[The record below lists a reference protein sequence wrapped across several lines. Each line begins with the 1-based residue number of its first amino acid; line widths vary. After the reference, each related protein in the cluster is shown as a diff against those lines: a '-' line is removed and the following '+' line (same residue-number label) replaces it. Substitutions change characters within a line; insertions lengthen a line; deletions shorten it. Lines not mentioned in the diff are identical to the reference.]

1 MSFELVFEGY
11 RMVFASCEGFDGLFF
26 VQTCC
31 FFASAGGRD
40 FVGREV
46 GMGNQRCGVGDRP
59 LAWHL
64 RFRRNAV

>member
-40 FVGREV
+40 FCWSGSRHGQSKV
-46 GMGNQRCGVGDRP
+46 
-59 LAWHL
+59 
-64 RFRRNAV
+64 